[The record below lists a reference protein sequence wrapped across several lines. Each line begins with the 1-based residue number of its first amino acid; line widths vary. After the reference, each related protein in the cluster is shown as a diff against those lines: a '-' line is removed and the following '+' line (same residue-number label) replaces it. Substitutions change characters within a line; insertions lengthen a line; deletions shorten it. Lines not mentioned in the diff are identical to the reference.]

1 MSILDSRKVDFI
13 GIEVGSN
20 DVILTIS
27 DHLDWKNSE
36 FHLEKLQ
43 NKINNYI
50 KFYESGQIYEDY
62 PNAKGKNIIIA
73 LTLAEPL
80 NEEGTDFCVEAKQ
93 ILNGMGLDL
102 RIEVIKIK

>member
-36 FHLEKLQ
+36 FHLEKL
-43 NKINNYI
+43 KSVKYL
-50 KFYESGQIYEDY
+50 F
-62 PNAKGKNIIIA
+62 
-73 LTLAEPL
+73 LFLPL
-80 NEEGTDFCVEAKQ
+80 MFQ
-93 ILNGMGLDL
+93 
-102 RIEVIKIK
+102 